1 MRRSLL
7 AVLVLVLTLASSVVT
22 AAAKSGDVPATKG
35 WWSANLASG
44 TFEGVQVVGG
54 SLTLDPAALLT
65 GTDTA
70 GRYNGGAYYYGRF
83 TAPEQSLAVTEAI
96 PSWLATTQPG
106 TWIEVELR
114 ARVDGLWSKWY
125 SLGVWLEQ
133 ETPFRRHSVG
143 GQADKTGT
151 VATDTLVLSKVADAL
166 QARVTLFAESAAATP
181 AVRALGLTYSN
192 GTDKAGVVPSAG
204 LVSDLAVP
212 KRSQMVFPDG
222 GEVWCSPTSTS
233 MVMAYW
239 GVDLPVPTVVKGV
252 WDYRYN
258 GGGNWPFNT
267 AYAGS
272 LGLEGKVARL
282 SSLAEVER
290 WTAAGVPVIAS
301 IAFRKGELTGAPI
314 SSTAGHLV
322 VIRGFDAAGNVLVN
336 DPAAASDEGVAL
348 TYNRVEFEAAWL
360 GNSNGVVYLIYPAG
374 WAVPATNGHW

>member
-1 MRRSLL
+1 MKRSL
-7 AVLVLVLTLASSVVT
+7 AVVLVLVLTLVSSAVT
-22 AAAKSGDVPATKG
+22 AAAKSGDVAATKG
-35 WWSANLASG
+35 WWSASLAAG
-44 TFEGVQVVGG
+44 TYEGVQLVNGN
-54 SLTLDPAALLT
+54 LTLDPAALLM
-65 GTDTA
+65 GTDTT

-83 TAPEQSLAVTEAI
+83 TAPVQSAAFVEAI
-96 PSWLATTQPG
+96 PSWLANTQPG

-133 ETPFRRHSVG
+133 DTPFKRHSVG
-143 GQADKTGT
+143 GQGDKTGT
-151 VATDTLVLSKVADAL
+151 VATDTLVLSKAADAFE
-166 QARVTLFAESAAATP
+166 ARVTLFADSLTATP
-181 AVRALGLTYSN
+181 TVRALGLTWSG
-192 GTDKAGVVPSAG
+192 GTDKAGVVPPAG

-212 KRSQMVFPDG
+212 KRSQMVYPDG

-239 GVDLPVPTVVKGV
+239 GIDQTVPTVVKGV

-272 LGLEGKVARL
+272 LGLEGKVVRL
-282 SSLAEVER
+282 SSLAEAER

-301 IAFRKGELTGAPI
+301 IAFKKGELTGAPI

-336 DPAAASDEGVAL
+336 DPAAATNEAVAL
-348 TYNRVEFEAAWL
+348 TYDRVEFEAAWL